1 MNYSSSNLELGNV
14 YNKYISSSYNP
25 NSQTLNMVNSLPQ
38 YSSANMNNLFLSNT
52 PKTTQSYNKPKKHHI
67 IVKPQEM
74 ITEPRYLIE
83 NVEQTPPPV
92 KIKKSYK
99 NPFNDENK
107 DKILKKSRKVFDDI
121 EIFKLV
127 LSNYFLKI
135 KRIQDKMMNDD
146 FAKKFY
152 EFRKRFY
159 NSVDKTHDKLLE
171 TISKMR
177 EEFLIVKDNI
187 NNNLENNL
195 IKCVHPNQ
203 KLQKTFKKYKKS
215 VIKDANREEL
225 IIQKNTDKII
235 ALASVIGDFD
245 DEYES
250 NNKK

>member
-1 MNYSSSNLELGNV
+1 MNYSSSNIELGNV

-25 NSQTLNMVNSLPQ
+25 NSQTLNIVNTLPQ

-52 PKTTQSYNKPKKHHI
+52 PKTTQSYNIPKKKHI
-67 IVKPQEM
+67 IVKPQE
-74 ITEPRYLIE
+74 IIEPKYLIE
-83 NVEQTPPPV
+83 NIQKPPTPV
-92 KIKKSYK
+92 KITKKYK
-99 NPFNDENK
+99 INFNDENK
-107 DKILKKSRKVFDDI
+107 EKILKKSRKIFDDI
-121 EIFKLV
+121 QIFKLV
-127 LSNYFLKI
+127 LSNYLLKI
-135 KRIQDKMMNDD
+135 KKIQDKMMNDD

-159 NSVDKTHDKLLE
+159 NSVDKTHDKLIE

-177 EEFLIVKDNI
+177 EEFLIVKKNI

-195 IKCVHPNQ
+195 IKCINPNQ

>member
-1 MNYSSSNLELGNV
+1 
-14 YNKYISSSYNP
+14 
-25 NSQTLNMVNSLPQ
+25 
-38 YSSANMNNLFLSNT
+38 
-52 PKTTQSYNKPKKHHI
+52 
-67 IVKPQEM
+67 
-74 ITEPRYLIE
+74 
-83 NVEQTPPPV
+83 
-92 KIKKSYK
+92 
-99 NPFNDENK
+99 
-107 DKILKKSRKVFDDI
+107 
-121 EIFKLV
+121 
-127 LSNYFLKI
+127 
-135 KRIQDKMMNDD
+135 
-146 FAKKFY
+146 
-152 EFRKRFY
+152 
-159 NSVDKTHDKLLE
+159 
-171 TISKMR
+171 MR